1 METKNKTNSKE
12 LVLNYYFMEENYLRL
27 IDANLNR
34 LREGIRVVEDIFRYV
49 YNDKQTA
56 LKLKE
61 LRHLS
66 RLENYIE
73 LLETRDVKNDVL
85 RSSIKSEQNRTD
97 LYSILIANFK
107 RAQESS
113 RVLEEFTKLTSI
125 KEAFLKYFTCEF
137 ETIMYKLEFDNKKDL
152 FDYIKKSGVSGAN
165 ESLDFKNAKK
175 LYKEYNINY
184 LEFEVIFV
192 KTISKL

>member
-1 METKNKTNSKE
+1 MNQS
-12 LVLNYYFMEENYLRL
+12 YLRL

-61 LRHLS
+61 LRHKA
-66 RLENYIE
+66 RTNNYNE

-85 RSSIKSEQNRTD
+85 RASIKSEQNRSD
-97 LYSILIANFK
+97 MNSILIANFK

-113 RVLEEFTKLTSI
+113 RVLEEFCKLISIEDSETFKYIRYELYNLEIDLTKITS
-125 KEAFLKYFTCEF
+125 
-137 ETIMYKLEFDNKKDL
+137 N
-152 FDYIKKSGVSGAN
+152 
-165 ESLDFKNAKK
+165 
-175 LYKEYNINY
+175 
-184 LEFEVIFV
+184 
-192 KTISKL
+192 SK

>member
-1 METKNKTNSKE
+1 MEN
-12 LVLNYYFMEENYLRL
+12 NYLRL

-56 LKLKE
+56 IKLKE

-73 LLETRDVKNDVL
+73 LLETRDVNNDVL
-85 RSSIKSEQNRTD
+85 RASIKSEQNRND

-113 RVLEEFTKLTSI
+113 RVLEEFTKLVSI
-125 KEAFLKYFTCEF
+125 KDSENFKYIRYEL
-137 ETIMYKLEFDNKKDL
+137 YNLEIVLTKITSN
-152 FDYIKKSGVSGAN
+152 
-165 ESLDFKNAKK
+165 
-175 LYKEYNINY
+175 
-184 LEFEVIFV
+184 
-192 KTISKL
+192 SK

>member
-1 METKNKTNSKE
+1 MN
-12 LVLNYYFMEENYLRL
+12 ENYLRL

-66 RLENYIE
+66 RLENYIK

-113 RVLEEFTKLTSI
+113 RVLEEFCKLISIEDSENFKYIRYELYNLEIVLTKITS
-125 KEAFLKYFTCEF
+125 
-137 ETIMYKLEFDNKKDL
+137 N
-152 FDYIKKSGVSGAN
+152 
-165 ESLDFKNAKK
+165 
-175 LYKEYNINY
+175 
-184 LEFEVIFV
+184 
-192 KTISKL
+192 SK

>member
-1 METKNKTNSKE
+1 MN
-12 LVLNYYFMEENYLRL
+12 ENYLRL

-85 RSSIKSEQNRTD
+85 RSSIKSEQNRSD

-113 RVLEEFTKLTSI
+113 RVLEEFIKLTSI
-125 KEAFLKYFTCEF
+125 KDSENFKYIRYEL
-137 ETIMYKLEFDNKKDL
+137 YNLEIDL
-152 FDYIKKSGVSGAN
+152 TKITSN
-165 ESLDFKNAKK
+165 
-175 LYKEYNINY
+175 
-184 LEFEVIFV
+184 
-192 KTISKL
+192 SK

>member
-1 METKNKTNSKE
+1 MN
-12 LVLNYYFMEENYLRL
+12 ENYLRL

-56 LKLKE
+56 IKLKE

-85 RSSIKSEQNRTD
+85 RSSIKSEQNRSD

-125 KEAFLKYFTCEF
+125 KDSENFKYIRYEL
-137 ETIMYKLEFDNKKDL
+137 YNLEIVLTKITSN
-152 FDYIKKSGVSGAN
+152 
-165 ESLDFKNAKK
+165 
-175 LYKEYNINY
+175 
-184 LEFEVIFV
+184 
-192 KTISKL
+192 SK

>member
-1 METKNKTNSKE
+1 MN
-12 LVLNYYFMEENYLRL
+12 ENYLRL

-66 RLENYIE
+66 RSENYIE

-85 RSSIKSEQNRTD
+85 RTSIKSEQNRTD

-113 RVLEEFTKLTSI
+113 RVLEEFCKLISIEDSENFKYIRYELYNLEIVLIKITS
-125 KEAFLKYFTCEF
+125 
-137 ETIMYKLEFDNKKDL
+137 N
-152 FDYIKKSGVSGAN
+152 
-165 ESLDFKNAKK
+165 
-175 LYKEYNINY
+175 
-184 LEFEVIFV
+184 
-192 KTISKL
+192 SK

>member
-61 LRHLS
+61 HRHKAS
-66 RLENYIE
+66 TNNYIE
-73 LLETRDVKNDVL
+73 LLKTRDVKNDVL
-85 RSSIKSEQNRTD
+85 RTSIKSEQNRAD
-97 LYSILIANFK
+97 MNSILIANFK
-107 RAQESS
+107 RAQESA
-113 RVLEEFTKLTSI
+113 RVLEEFCKLISIEDSENFKYIRYELYNLEIVLTKITS
-125 KEAFLKYFTCEF
+125 
-137 ETIMYKLEFDNKKDL
+137 N
-152 FDYIKKSGVSGAN
+152 
-165 ESLDFKNAKK
+165 
-175 LYKEYNINY
+175 
-184 LEFEVIFV
+184 
-192 KTISKL
+192 SK

>member
-1 METKNKTNSKE
+1 MN
-12 LVLNYYFMEENYLRL
+12 ENYLRL

-34 LREGIRVVEDIFRYV
+34 LREGIRVVEDIFRYL

-66 RLENYIE
+66 RLKNYIE

-85 RSSIKSEQNRTD
+85 RSSIKSEQNRSD
-97 LYSILIANFK
+97 LSSILIANFK

-125 KEAFLKYFTCEF
+125 KDSENFKYIRYEL
-137 ETIMYKLEFDNKKDL
+137 YNLEIVLTKITSN
-152 FDYIKKSGVSGAN
+152 
-165 ESLDFKNAKK
+165 
-175 LYKEYNINY
+175 
-184 LEFEVIFV
+184 
-192 KTISKL
+192 SK